1 MMSNVEPLI
10 LRTDRKAALGSLT
23 IIVFFVLISALL
35 LFLGLQ
41 PGRPTVGW
49 SLVLFGALGL
59 AAFTASGIVVLRIMR
74 APWHLEIH
82 PAHLILRT
90 PAYDLTM
97 LWEAIA
103 GIAVDE
109 VNRRPACILIFGD
122 VAAVVESATFHARAQ
137 RPGAVTDAATMRTR
151 MEENFAKSGYHLVI
165 PRRLLEIEPDDLA
178 GLLTKARTGQLW
190 VE

>member
-1 MMSNVEPLI
+1 MTNVEPLI
-10 LRTDRKAALGSLT
+10 LRTDRKPAFGSLT

-41 PGRPTVGW
+41 PGRPDVGW
-49 SLVLFGALGL
+49 SLVLFGTLGL
-59 AAFTASGIVVLRIMR
+59 VAFTASGILVLRVMR

-97 LWEAIA
+97 PWEVIA

-122 VAAVVESATFHARAQ
+122 VAAVVERAAFHAKAQ
-137 RPGAVTDAATMRTR
+137 RPGAVTNAATMQAR
-151 MEENFAKSGYHLVI
+151 MEENFERWGYHLVI

-178 GLLTKARTGQLW
+178 GLLTKARMGQLW
-190 VE
+190 RE